1 MNHIITRPPCQLPG
15 TSFDSIERLS
25 VGIFFPSL
33 HHASHRDQT
42 QTLGNDAIKIV
53 GVELNNGGRNISN
66 SASKAE
72 HSHLLLFSRSSKI
85 DNDCCEF
92 SLRRETNALYINVTC
107 FRQSSCPANSQPHIH
122 PCVGL
127 RRLGTRWYSDPTI
140 FLQLHPFESP
150 TAR

>member
-1 MNHIITRPPCQLPG
+1 MNYIITGPPCQLPG

-42 QTLGNDAIKIV
+42 QTLGSDAIKIV

-72 HSHLLLFSRSSKI
+72 HSHLLLFSRSSET
-85 DNDCCEF
+85 DNVCCEF
-92 SLRRETNALYINVTC
+92 SLRRETSAIDHRCNLLSPILMSA
-107 FRQSSCPANSQPHIH
+107 SSQP
-122 PCVGL
+122 
-127 RRLGTRWYSDPTI
+127 R
-140 FLQLHPFESP
+140 
-150 TAR
+150 